1 MTIACSRMYNVTPE
15 ARAAWNAIFEWAAS
29 RSGVPLEVIEHA
41 APAPLDDLW
50 ARDDMGC
57 VFMCGWPWAMA
68 DPRPRLIAAPV
79 PAAPRYDGRPVYFTD
94 LVVRAD
100 SDYRTLAD
108 TFGGRLAWTID
119 TSHSGYNALRH
130 HLLRYRTAARAD
142 LYAESIGP
150 LVSPIGALRSVIDG
164 AADVAPLD
172 SLCLELLQRHAPE
185 RVAALRVIETT
196 EPAPAPPLVAS
207 PDADPDECAR
217 LAGALASAHEDAA
230 LRPAL
235 DHALVE
241 RFAAVTPELYDV
253 TLARADEAVEAGYP
267 RPG

>member
-1 MTIACSRMYNVTPE
+1 MTIACSRMYNVAPE
-15 ARAAWNAIFEWAAS
+15 ARVAWRTIFEWAAS
-29 RSGVPLEVIEHA
+29 RSGVTLDVIEHA

-79 PAAPRYDGRPVYFTD
+79 PASPRYGGRAVYFTD

-100 SDYRTLAD
+100 SAYRSLSD
-108 TFGGRLAWTID
+108 TFGGRLAWTIE

-130 HLLRYRTAARAD
+130 HLLRYRTVERPT
-142 LYAESIGP
+142 LFAESIGP
-150 LVSPIGALRSVIDG
+150 LVSPIRALQSVIDG

-172 SLCLELLQRHAPE
+172 SLCLDILRRHAPE

-196 EPAPAPPLVAS
+196 EPTPTPPLVAS
-207 PDADPDECAR
+207 PDADPDECASIAR
-217 LAGALASAHEDAA
+217 ALVSAHEDAA
-230 LRPAL
+230 LRQAL

-241 RFAAVTPELYDV
+241 KFVTVEPDLYDV
-253 TLARADEAVEAGYP
+253 TLVRAEKASEAGYSQ
-267 RPG
+267 PG